1 MTSAAFPAG
10 FAAMLPWGL
19 GWSVAQIGLLDL
31 LLAGDNA
38 IVIALA
44 ARTLPERR
52 RRAGLITGAGAA
64 VVLRTGL
71 TLVAAHLLAIPG
83 LKLAGG
89 GFILW
94 LAYEFPRQGTRPGA
108 QGKDAARFWPAV
120 RLILWA
126 DLVMSLD
133 NVLAVAGAAHG
144 DVRLLLFGLALS
156 IPLVVGASGLLA
168 RWMERWPLLIDAGAA
183 LLGKV
188 GAGMVLTDPLAAA
201 AFPAGDNLRHTVELA
216 AALVVLAWSR
226 LRRARTKHPEPSTQN

>member
-1 MTSAAFPAG
+1 MP
-10 FAAMLPWGL
+10 PWAY
-19 GWSVAQIGLLDL
+19 GWSVVQIGLLDL

-38 IVIALA
+38 VVIALA
-44 ARTLPERR
+44 ARTLPARQ
-52 RRAGLITGAGAA
+52 RRAGLITGASAA

-71 TLVAAHLLAIPG
+71 TLVAASLLGIPG

-94 LAYEFPRQGTRPGA
+94 LAFEFPRQGTRPGA
-108 QGKDAARFWPAV
+108 QEGEAGRFWPAV

-144 DVRLLLFGLALS
+144 DPGLLLFGLALS

-168 RWMERWPLLIDAGAA
+168 RWMERWPFLIDAGAA

-188 GAGMVLTDPLAAA
+188 GAGMILTDPLAARF
-201 AFPAGDNLRHTVELA
+201 FPGDGVRHATEAGV
-216 AALVVLAWSR
+216 ALGVLVWSR
-226 LRRARTKHPEPSTQN
+226 LRRARTKHQEPIPPAL

>member
-1 MTSAAFPAG
+1 MFSPAFPTA
-10 FAAMLPWGL
+10 FAVLLPWAY

-38 IVIALA
+38 VVIALA
-44 ARTLPERR
+44 ARTLPEGR

-64 VVLRTGL
+64 VLLRTAL
-71 TLVAAHLLAIPG
+71 TLVAASLLAIPG
-83 LKLAGG
+83 LQLAGG

-94 LAYEFPRQGTRPGA
+94 LAFEFPRQGTRPGA
-108 QGKDAARFWPAV
+108 RRLGAGRFWPAV

-144 DVRLLLFGLALS
+144 DPGLLLFGLALS
-156 IPLVVGASGLLA
+156 IPLVVGASSLLA
-168 RWMERWPLLIDAGAA
+168 HWMERWPLLIDVGAA

-201 AFPAGDNLRHTVELA
+201 LFPAGVNLRRAAELV

-226 LRRARTKHPEPSTQN
+226 WRRARTKN